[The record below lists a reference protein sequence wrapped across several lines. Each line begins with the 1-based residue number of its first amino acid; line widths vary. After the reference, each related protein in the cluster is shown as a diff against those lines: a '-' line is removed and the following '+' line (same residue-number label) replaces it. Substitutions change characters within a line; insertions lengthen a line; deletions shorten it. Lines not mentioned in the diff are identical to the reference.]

1 MKNNDAKYT
10 FYYLLSLVALLFVAI
25 SAGII
30 LFNIVDN
37 FFPDTLRSYS
47 NMASLRFAI
56 SSLIVASPVYFLM
69 LNLINKGIKNNEL
82 SKESTIRKWLSYL
95 ILFIS
100 SIVILSSLIS
110 ILNNFLSGELTIR
123 FALQV
128 LSVFIIALLIFL
140 YYLYDIKNFN
150 DKIRIFKYIS
160 FSFLII
166 LIISS
171 FLLIESPQK
180 ARMRKVDQQTMIDIN
195 TLESLIN
202 NYYVTN
208 SNLPDNLEELDFN
221 RLTISNN
228 IEIEYNK
235 IDDTNFELCADFN
248 LDSENIYKIN
258 KIYTAG
264 RNDYTA
270 GRNCFDGV
278 LWTREIAK

>member
-1 MKNNDAKYT
+1 MKNHDAKFT
-10 FYYLLSLVALLFVAI
+10 FYYLLSLVALIFVAI

-37 FFPDTLRSYS
+37 FFPDTLRPYS

-69 LNLINKGIKNNEL
+69 LKLINKGIKNNEL

-95 ILFIS
+95 ILFVS

-110 ILNNFLSGELTIR
+110 SLNNFLSGELTIR

-150 DKIRIFKYIS
+150 DKIRIFKYIG

-166 LIISS
+166 LLISS

-195 TLESLIN
+195 NLESLIN
-202 NYYVTN
+202 NYYVAN
-208 SNLPDNLEELDFN
+208 SKLPENIEELDFN
-221 RLTISNN
+221 RLAISNN
-228 IEIEYNK
+228 TEIEYHK
-235 IDDTNFELCADFN
+235 IDNANFELCAYFN
-248 LDSENIYKIN
+248 LDSENIYKIDRV
-258 KIYTAG
+258 YTAG

-270 GRNCFDGV
+270 GRNCFEGM
-278 LWTREIAK
+278 LWVKEISR